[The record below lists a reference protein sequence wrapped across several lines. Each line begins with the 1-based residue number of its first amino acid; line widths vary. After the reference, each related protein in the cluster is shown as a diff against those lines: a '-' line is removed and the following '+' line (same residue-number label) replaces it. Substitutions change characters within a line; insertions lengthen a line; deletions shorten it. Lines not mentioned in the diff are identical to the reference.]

1 MSGGTAGG
9 AGEGGGQGPRVLIAI
24 AGRQHAD
31 QLAAALAEAGADA
44 TLFHT
49 RPVRA
54 ELRGRLAGRN
64 RWRPLRAVAERVAAK
79 ILPDG
84 LAKRFAYRMYMGFD
98 RAVAPLVGRVRPDAV
113 LGYEN
118 GARAI
123 FEQAKRLG
131 IPTIL
136 DAASVHH
143 ALQAEAGLVDAGT
156 PFRAF
161 VDARKDAE
169 IALADHILTCS
180 TLARDSYV
188 AAGVPAARVHTVPLG
203 FEPGM
208 FGPGPDEART
218 GPLRLAFVGR
228 YTRVK
233 GADVLADALDT
244 VAARGLAFE
253 LRMAADPGVSND
265 GARERL
271 DAHGCSL
278 GKLPHEE
285 LPGLYRWADALVLP
299 SRFDSFGLVVLE
311 ALACGLPVIVSDRVG
326 AKDFVEHGIN
336 GLILPSGDA
345 GALADALAEHARDPG
360 PLRAMRP
367 AALASAKGAEW
378 QHYRRRAAETVG
390 HILGWRA
397 RGSSTSSPAIC
408 PRCATAGRS
417 IRCTGWR
424 RRRRRWGMTSQCSPP
439 TPTGRAYRMCR
450 WARPPTSTASR

>member
-1 MSGGTAGG
+1 MSGGG
-9 AGEGGGQGPRVLIAI
+9 ARSDGEGGGQGPRVLIAI

-31 QLAAALAEAGADA
+31 QLAAALVEAGADA

-54 ELRGRLAGRN
+54 ELRAALAGRS
-64 RWRPLRAVAERVAAK
+64 RWRPLRALAEHIAARL
-79 ILPDG
+79 LPDQR
-84 LAKRFAYRMYMGFD
+84 AKRFAYGMYIGFD
-98 RAVAPLVGRVRPDAV
+98 RAVAPLVGRARPDAV
-113 LGYEN
+113 IGYEN
-118 GARAI
+118 GTLATFQA
-123 FEQAKRLG
+123 AKRHG

-143 ALQAEAGLVDAGT
+143 DLQAEAGLVDAGT

-180 TLARDSYV
+180 TLARDSYI
-188 AAGVPAARVHTVPLG
+188 AAGVPADRVHTVPLG

-208 FGPGPDEART
+208 FTPGPEETRT
-218 GPLRLAFVGR
+218 GPLRLVFVGR

-233 GADVLADALDT
+233 GADVLADALDLL
-244 VAARGLAFE
+244 AAKGAPFE

-271 DAHGCSL
+271 EAHGQVL
-278 GKLPHEE
+278 GKLQHDA
-285 LPGLYRWADALVLP
+285 LPDLYRWADALVLP
-299 SRFDSFGLVVLE
+299 SRFDSFGLVILE

-326 AKDFVEHGIN
+326 AKDFVEHGVN

-345 GALADALAEHARDPG
+345 PALAAALEAFARDPG
-360 PLRAMRP
+360 PLRAMRG

-378 QHYRRRAAETVG
+378 SHYRRRAAETVG
-390 HILGWRA
+390 RILGWQ
-397 RGSSTSSPAIC
+397 S
-408 PRCATAGRS
+408 
-417 IRCTGWR
+417 
-424 RRRRRWGMTSQCSPP
+424 
-439 TPTGRAYRMCR
+439 
-450 WARPPTSTASR
+450 